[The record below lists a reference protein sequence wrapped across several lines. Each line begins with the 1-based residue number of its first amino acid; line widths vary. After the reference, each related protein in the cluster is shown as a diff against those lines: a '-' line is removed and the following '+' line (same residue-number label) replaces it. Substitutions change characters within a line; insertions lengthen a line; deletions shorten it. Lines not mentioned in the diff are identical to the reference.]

1 MEEYRVK
8 VKLQNLF
15 IAIASFVLA
24 AFAFL
29 NALNEAGVI
38 AFLPPVD
45 ADSHIQSMWRGFL
58 SGASF
63 GILGV
68 MVFFLVRNIRALK
81 DDAILKKHYIQ
92 DNDER
97 QIKIWTAARALSMQI
112 FVLGGLVAGIIA
124 AYFSM
129 TVGITIIACVA
140 VHSFIGLFCKFYFE
154 IKL

>member
-8 VKLQNLF
+8 IKLQNLF

-45 ADSHIQSMWRGFL
+45 ADSHIQSIWRGFL
-58 SGASF
+58 SGASI

-68 MVFFLVRNIRALK
+68 MVFFLVRNIRSLQ
-81 DDAILKKHYIQ
+81 DETILKKHYVE
-92 DNDER
+92 DHDER
-97 QIKIWTAARALSMQI
+97 QVKIWTAARALSMQI

-129 TVGITIIACVA
+129 AVGITIIACVT
-140 VHSFIGLFCKFYFE
+140 VHSFIGLFCVLYLS

>member
-8 VKLQNLF
+8 LKLQNLF
-15 IAIASFVLA
+15 IAVASFTLA

-38 AFLPPVD
+38 SFLPPVD

-58 SGASF
+58 TGASF

-68 MVFFLVRNIRALK
+68 LVFFLVRNIRALR

-92 DNDER
+92 DTDER

-140 VHSFIGLFCKFYFE
+140 IHSFIGLFCKFYFD
-154 IKL
+154 IKF

>member
-8 VKLQNLF
+8 VKLQNFF
-15 IAIASFVLA
+15 IGIACLLLT
-24 AFAFL
+24 AFFIL
-29 NALNEAGVI
+29 CMLHEAGVI
-38 AFLPPVD
+38 NFIPPIEG
-45 ADSHIQSMWRGFL
+45 DSRAQSMWRGFL
-58 SGASF
+58 RGAAT
-63 GILGV
+63 GVLGV
-68 MVFFLVRNIRALK
+68 LIVHLIRNIRALR

-129 TVGITIIACVA
+129 TVGITIIACVTL
-140 VHSFIGLFCKFYFE
+140 HSFIGLFCKFYFD
-154 IKL
+154 IKF

>member
-8 VKLQNLF
+8 LKLQNLF
-15 IAIASFVLA
+15 IAVASFTLA

-58 SGASF
+58 TGASS
-63 GILGV
+63 GLLGV
-68 MVFFLVRNIRALK
+68 LIFYLIRNIRALK

-97 QIKIWTAARALSMQI
+97 QIKIWTAARAASMQI

-129 TVGITIIACVA
+129 AVGITIIACVT
-140 VHSFIGLFCKFYFE
+140 VHSFIGLFCKFYFD
-154 IKL
+154 IKF

>member
-8 VKLQNLF
+8 LKLQNLF
-15 IAIASFVLA
+15 IAVASFTLA

-45 ADSHIQSMWRGFL
+45 ADSHIQSLWRGFL
-58 SGASF
+58 TGASS
-63 GILGV
+63 GLLGV
-68 MVFFLVRNIRALK
+68 LIFYLIRNIRALK

-97 QIKIWTAARALSMQI
+97 QIKIWTAARAASMQI

-129 TVGITIIACVA
+129 AVGITIIACVT
-140 VHSFIGLFCKFYFE
+140 VHSFIGLFCKFYFD
-154 IKL
+154 IKF

>member
-8 VKLQNLF
+8 LKLQNLF
-15 IAIASFVLA
+15 IAVASFTLA

-45 ADSHIQSMWRGFL
+45 ADSHIQSLWRGFL
-58 SGASF
+58 TGASS
-63 GILGV
+63 GLLGV
-68 MVFFLVRNIRALK
+68 LIFYLIRNIRALK

-97 QIKIWTAARALSMQI
+97 QIKIWTAARAASMQI
-112 FVLGGLVAGIIA
+112 FVLGGRVAGIIA

-129 TVGITIIACVA
+129 AVGITIIACVT
-140 VHSFIGLFCKFYFE
+140 VHSFIGLFCKFYFD
-154 IKL
+154 IKF

>member
-8 VKLQNLF
+8 LKLQNLF
-15 IAIASFVLA
+15 IAVASFTLA

-38 AFLPPVD
+38 SFLPPVD

-58 SGASF
+58 TGASF

-68 MVFFLVRNIRALK
+68 LVFFLVRNIRALK

-92 DNDER
+92 DTDER
-97 QIKIWTAARALSMQI
+97 QIKIWTAARALSMQL

-140 VHSFIGLFCKFYFE
+140 IHSFIGLFCKFYFD
-154 IKL
+154 IKF